1 MKNKIL
7 KKIFLISAVIGVVI
21 ITVAQVQ
28 KTSFNRMLKILL
40 SKSTPTINVPEAA
53 LNAKNYVFLD
63 AREKNE
69 FEVSH
74 IANAR
79 YVGVSDFKMNALA
92 DFPKDKPII
101 VYCSIGKRSEDLTL
115 KLKKEGFTNVKNLY
129 GGIFEWVNQGHPI
142 YDMNNKNTTKV
153 HAYNKF
159 WGKWL
164 EKGTKVY

>member
-7 KKIFLISAVIGVVI
+7 KKILIISAVLGVVI

-69 FEVSH
+69 YEVSH

-79 YVGVSDFKMNALA
+79 YVGVSEFKMSTVA
-92 DFPKDKPII
+92 DLPKDKPII

-115 KLKKEGFTNVKNLY
+115 KLKKEGFTNVKNMY

-142 YDMNNKNTTKV
+142 YDMKNKATTNV

>member
-1 MKNKIL
+1 MKNKIA
-7 KKIFLISAVIGVVI
+7 KKILITAAVLGVVI
-21 ITVAQVQ
+21 ISVAQVQ

-53 LNAKNYVFLD
+53 LTAKNYVFLD

-69 FEVSH
+69 FAVSH

-79 YVGVSDFKMNALA
+79 YVGVSEFKMSAVA
-92 DFPKDKPII
+92 DLPKDKPII

-129 GGIFEWVNQGHPI
+129 GGIFEWVNQGHTI
-142 YDMNNKNTTKV
+142 YDSNNKPTTNV

>member
-1 MKNKIL
+1 MKNSIL
-7 KKIFLISAVIGVVI
+7 KKILISMTVVAAIVIS
-21 ITVAQVQ
+21 VAQVQ
-28 KTSFNRMLKILL
+28 KTSFNRILKIML
-40 SKSTPTINVPEAA
+40 SKSTPTIDVPQAA
-53 LNAKNYVFLD
+53 LAASSYTFLD
-63 AREKNE
+63 AREREE

-79 YVGVSDFKMNALA
+79 YVGVSEFNMNVVA
-92 DFPKDKPII
+92 DLPKNKAIV

-115 KLKKEGFTNVKNLY
+115 KLQKAGFTNVKNLY
-129 GGIFEWVNQGHPI
+129 GGIFEWVNQGHPVV
-142 YDMNNKNTTKV
+142 DMNNKVTTKV